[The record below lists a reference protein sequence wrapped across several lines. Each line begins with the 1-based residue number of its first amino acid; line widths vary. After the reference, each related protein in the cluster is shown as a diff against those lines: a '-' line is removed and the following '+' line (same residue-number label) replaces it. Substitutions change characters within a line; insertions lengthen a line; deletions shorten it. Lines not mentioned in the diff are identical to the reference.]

1 MIIMKKYLYLLVAAM
16 MTVTATAFASCSD
29 DDDNTIDTENAIR
42 LRKALDAIYPGASE
56 RAEWEKDQGYFVAEF
71 DNKYRQDVE
80 VWFAD
85 DAKWV
90 MTQTDLERIDQLPQA
105 VQAAF
110 NAGGY
115 SDYRVDDVDYYER
128 FDGSFYVI
136 EAEKAGQ
143 PDTELF
149 YKDNGEFIKAHTGK
163 SIKIYPHTKI

>member
-1 MIIMKKYLYLLVAAM
+1 MIIMKKYLYLLFVAM
-16 MTVTATAFASCSD
+16 MTMTATAFASCRD
-29 DDDNTIDTENAIR
+29 DDDNSIDSENAIK
-42 LRKALDAIYPGASE
+42 LRKALDAIYPGASQ
-56 RAEWEKDQGYFVAEF
+56 RADWEKDRGYFVADFNNEF
-71 DNKYRQDVE
+71 RQEVE

-90 MTQTDLERIDQLPQA
+90 MTRTDLERIDQLPDA

-115 SDYRVDDVDYYER
+115 GDYRVDDVDYYER

-136 EAEKAGQ
+136 EVEKAGR

-149 YKDNGEFIKAHTGK
+149 YSADGAFIKANTGR
-163 SIKIYPHTKI
+163 SIKIYPHTKL

>member
-1 MIIMKKYLYLLVAAM
+1 M

-71 DNKYRQDVE
+71 DNEYRQDVE

-90 MTQTDLERIDQLPQA
+90 MTQTDLDRIDQLPQA

-115 SDYRVDDVDYYER
+115 GDYRGVAV
-128 FDGSFYVI
+128 GV
-136 EAEKAGQ
+136 
-143 PDTELF
+143 
-149 YKDNGEFIKAHTGK
+149 
-163 SIKIYPHTKI
+163 